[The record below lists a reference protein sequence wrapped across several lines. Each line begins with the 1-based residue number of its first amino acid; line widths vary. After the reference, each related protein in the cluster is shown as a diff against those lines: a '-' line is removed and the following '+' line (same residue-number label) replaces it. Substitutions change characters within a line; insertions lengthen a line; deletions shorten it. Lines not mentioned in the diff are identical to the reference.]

1 METSEDYIKR
11 TASAVRKL
19 FEGIDEYTGILRRHG
34 PPVFTSKYGDEESFQ
49 KNYEA
54 WLVENDANIQ
64 KRRQAEREYLSE
76 TFAQGILC
84 GALLQVAAKA
94 IECYSEN
101 ESIPEDWAEV
111 IRPNNKAVRFCIGR
125 KTRDVPLG
133 LIIYAARNQHTHF
146 EDEELREPN
155 QEVFRRLAERHGI
168 TTNQPFADPA
178 FDLKN
183 KSLVSFAS
191 NCTALM
197 GWRDYTSYEADIR
210 ALLQSNQ

>member
-11 TASAVRKL
+11 TSSAVIKL
-19 FEGIDEYTGILRRHG
+19 FEGIDEYTGILRRHRL
-34 PPVFTSKYGDEESFQ
+34 PIFISEYGDEESFQ
-49 KNYEA
+49 KNYGA

-155 QEVFRRLAERHGI
+155 QEVFRRLAERHWI

-210 ALLQSNQ
+210 ALLQSN